1 MTFGSGIRVEIS
13 GFDSRELGVRNAGGK
28 ARLCLD
34 NARWSHYSKRP
45 TGGLCETWCGS
56 VEVQRPRWG
65 CGGHQ
70 LNAIKKCGDQK
81 VHFAEGQ
88 TTARGADT
96 ASAMDFRSDSELV
109 RR

>member
-1 MTFGSGIRVEIS
+1 MR
-13 GFDSRELGVRNAGGK
+13 RGVGAWRCSVRAGVAVGTN
-28 ARLCLD
+28 LTQ
-34 NARWSHYSKRP
+34 S
-45 TGGLCETWCGS
+45 
-56 VEVQRPRWG
+56 
-65 CGGHQ
+65 
-70 LNAIKKCGDQK
+70 KKCGDQK